1 MPRHARLRDAE
12 HRRQLGYVE
21 TAVLSGKDAKQ
32 PQTDFIAEQ
41 FVQVTGG
48 LHIHE
53 YTFMYVSIATAIIRR
68 VLTGSMLALGFLHG
82 LGADHLM
89 AIAALSL
96 ATPLGP
102 ARYARAFGLA
112 VRFAVG
118 HAVLLAL
125 GAGLVL
131 FFGWQIPV
139 RFEQGGEF
147 IGGCLLIA
155 LGLVVGWLTFSGRLY
170 VHSHAHDAGGQAAHR
185 HWHLHF
191 AWWGRQHS
199 HRPSIH
205 TVLPGVLGAVFAVS
219 GLRALVLSLPLWNA
233 AGGAHHFWSLLFL
246 VTIFALGILISMSL
260 FGIVLAHTLAD
271 RRMTGHVARFSA
283 AATAIGS
290 LALGTYWIT
299 GL

>member
-1 MPRHARLRDAE
+1 VGFRPLAW
-12 HRRQLGYVE
+12 
-21 TAVLSGKDAKQ
+21 AKVHS
-32 PQTDFIAEQ
+32 PKPKVI
-41 FVQVTGG
+41 
-48 LHIHE
+48 
-53 YTFMYVSIATAIIRR
+53 YNPP

-102 ARYARAFGLA
+102 ARYARALGLA

-147 IGGCLLIA
+147 IGGCLLIG
-155 LGLVVGWLTFSGRLY
+155 LGLVVGWLTLSGRLY
-170 VHSHAHDAGGQAAHR
+170 VHAHVHDAGAHGAHR

-191 AWWGRQHS
+191 TWWSRRHS
-199 HRPSIH
+199 HRPSMH

-233 AGGAHHFWSLLFL
+233 AGSGHHFWSLLFL
-246 VTIFALGILISMSL
+246 VTIFALGILMSMSL

-290 LALGTYWIT
+290 LALGIYWIT

>member
-1 MPRHARLRDAE
+1 
-12 HRRQLGYVE
+12 
-21 TAVLSGKDAKQ
+21 
-32 PQTDFIAEQ
+32 
-41 FVQVTGG
+41 
-48 LHIHE
+48 
-53 YTFMYVSIATAIIRR
+53 
-68 VLTGSMLALGFLHG
+68 MLALGFLHG

-112 VRFAVG
+112 LRFAVG

-147 IGGCLLIA
+147 VGGCLLIV
-155 LGLVVGWLTFSGRLY
+155 LGLIVGWLTVSGRLY
-170 VHSHAHDAGGQAAHR
+170 VHAHAHDAGEQRAHS
-185 HWHLHF
+185 HWHLHL
-191 AWWGRQHS
+191 GRHHS
-199 HRPSIH
+199 HRPAIH
-205 TVLPGVLGAVFAVS
+205 TMLPGVLGAVFAIS
-219 GLRALVLSLPLWNA
+219 GLRALILSLPLWSSTGSVN
-233 AGGAHHFWSLLFL
+233 HFWSLLFL
-246 VTIFALGILISMSL
+246 VTIFAIGILMSMSL

-283 AATAIGS
+283 AATALGS
-290 LALGTYWIT
+290 LALGIYWIT

>member
-1 MPRHARLRDAE
+1 
-12 HRRQLGYVE
+12 
-21 TAVLSGKDAKQ
+21 
-32 PQTDFIAEQ
+32 
-41 FVQVTGG
+41 
-48 LHIHE
+48 
-53 YTFMYVSIATAIIRR
+53 
-68 VLTGSMLALGFLHG
+68 MLALGFLHG

-118 HAVLLAL
+118 HAVLLAF
-125 GAGLVL
+125 GAGMVL
-131 FFGWQIPV
+131 FFGWQIPL
-139 RFEQGGEF
+139 RFEQGGEL

-170 VHSHAHDAGGQAAHR
+170 LHAHVHPAGDHRAHS
-185 HWHLHF
+185 HWHLHV
-191 AWWGRQHS
+191 GRLHS
-199 HRPSIH
+199 HRPSVH

-219 GLRALVLSLPLWNA
+219 GLRALVLSLPLWNTA
-233 AGGAHHFWSLLFL
+233 NPHHFWSLLFL
-246 VTIFALGILISMSL
+246 VTVFAVGILMSMSL
-260 FGIVLAHTLAD
+260 FGIFLANTLAD

-290 LALGTYWIT
+290 MALGIYWIS

>member
-1 MPRHARLRDAE
+1 
-12 HRRQLGYVE
+12 
-21 TAVLSGKDAKQ
+21 
-32 PQTDFIAEQ
+32 
-41 FVQVTGG
+41 
-48 LHIHE
+48 
-53 YTFMYVSIATAIIRR
+53 
-68 VLTGSMLALGFLHG
+68 MLALGFLHG

-112 VRFAVG
+112 LRFAVG
-118 HAVLLAL
+118 HAALLAL

-147 IGGCLLIA
+147 LGGCLLIA
-155 LGLVVGWLTFSGRLY
+155 LGLVVGWLTWSGRLY
-170 VHSHAHDAGGQAAHR
+170 VHTHVHEEGEERAHR
-185 HWHLHF
+185 HWHLHV
-191 AWWGRQHS
+191 GRRHS
-199 HRPSIH
+199 HRASIH

-219 GLRALVLSLPLWNA
+219 GLRALMLSLPLWST
-233 AGGAHHFWSLLFL
+233 AGGANHFWSLLFL

-271 RRMTGHVARFSA
+271 RRMTGRVARVSA
-283 AATAIGS
+283 AATALSS
-290 LALGTYWIT
+290 LALGIYWIT